1 MIDVLP
7 FGGCGLHNPLGA
19 VSKKTNGPNIFG
31 SLRIRGKMF
40 SLSANTNLQL
50 VDFVAGDSDF
60 PVWIK
65 ELMYGGTAEKPSSDK
80 RSLIYSCDIAIVEL
94 STPIELNFDGALL
107 NINRFEEAILSR
119 TSKISV
125 EKKLISRWKS
135 ALLKGDEE
143 VRRSMAKE
151 IHGLIPKDT
160 PEDQDI
166 AKFVLSTASRMLS
179 VEEQTKSV
187 ADLRD
192 RLGMPVGMIL
202 HNFSFMPDGRS
213 VSWPAGFKDSCAE
226 VAKRLDLP
234 TFDFASHVK
243 EAGVATVMLDDLR
256 HWAPGSYLRLGE
268 LMHDFCDGVLDGQ
281 GKSRV
286 RTRATDQTSQ
296 TTAAGVK
303 TSSGGAPSKK
313 PERLNAMASLDE
325 ELRRELAELL
335 QDDGAPSAA
344 PTAGPLLSAPQ
355 YYQFDSVSGG
365 HLRDSEPA
373 LLAVVVLGSAWAMGM
388 NNDPEDKVVSELS
401 SHTAGALMFNAGVRA
416 AGKDVKAFV
425 QLQEQ
430 GGSFAKETPCAGIA
444 DQVIRNSWSRF
455 RRRPEM
461 LFFAVGRRAT
471 SLSGAGQ
478 TGEDG
483 LLRGSVQHR
492 EVTRL
497 VARAR
502 DIAAGQKL
510 RLEVAAICLLHGEYE
525 AGRNVS
531 GSAYRRGL
539 SMLQLQYDADI
550 RAMTGQSEPVRLYLT
565 QTNRGVARFEPP
577 EIPIAQL
584 NAGRDNPYVQCVGPT
599 YFAAPEART
608 EGAAAYVK
616 AAGYRRIGQ
625 LFGRFLLDDLWGGQR
640 EPLRVEEAYWTG
652 PKTVRLRYNR
662 PVSLEED
669 DARVNI
675 SALGPGLGVDFND
688 GAPWSPTVESVRAT
702 RGREAELDVELTAP
716 PTGPRKRVLIATRTT
731 GAGGVGCL
739 EGARSA
745 IRSKEPFDTD
755 PIDDAEL
762 FDWACSEQINLP

>member
-1 MIDVLP
+1 M
-7 FGGCGLHNPLGA
+7 A
-19 VSKKTNGPNIFG
+19 E
-31 SLRIRGKMF
+31 
-40 SLSANTNLQL
+40 
-50 VDFVAGDSDF
+50 
-60 PVWIK
+60 
-65 ELMYGGTAEKPSSDK
+65 ELY
-80 RSLIYSCDIAIVEL
+80 Y
-94 STPIELNFDGALL
+94 
-107 NINRFEEAILSR
+107 
-119 TSKISV
+119 
-125 EKKLISRWKS
+125 
-135 ALLKGDEE
+135 
-143 VRRSMAKE
+143 
-151 IHGLIPKDT
+151 LIPNNT
-160 PEDQDI
+160 EERRNI
-166 AKFVLSTASRMLS
+166 AEFVRGTSSRILTIDEMEKAL
-179 VEEQTKSV
+179 

-192 RLGMPVGMIL
+192 RLKIPMALVL
-202 HNFSFMPDGRS
+202 HNFNYLPNGEP
-213 VSWPAGFKDSCAE
+213 VSWPADFKDNSAE
-226 VAKRLDLP
+226 IGRRLGIPTLDTSSFVAERG
-234 TFDFASHVK
+234 VK
-243 EAGVATVMLDDLR
+243 EVMESDLR
-256 HWAPGSYLRLGE
+256 HFKASSFLPIGE
-268 LMHDFCDGVLDGQ
+268 LLYNFCANVIEKPGLPTSFAPAPPKKAASAPAPVAAEKPPKPAAVAEPKKAVDGP
-281 GKSRV
+281 
-286 RTRATDQTSQ
+286 TSV
-296 TTAAGVK
+296 AA
-303 TSSGGAPSKK
+303 
-313 PERLNAMASLDE
+313 E
-325 ELRRELAELL
+325 ET
-335 QDDGAPSAA
+335 PSAA
-344 PTAGPLLSAPQ
+344 PAAGSLPSAPQ
-355 YYQFDSVSGG
+355 YYQFDPVSGG
-365 HLRDSEPA
+365 HLPDNERT
-373 LLAVVVLGSAWAMGM
+373 LFAVVVLGGAWAMGT
-388 NNDPEDKVVSELS
+388 NSDPEDKALSNSS
-401 SHTAGALMFNAGVRA
+401 SHAAGALMFNAGVRA
-416 AGKDVKAFV
+416 AGKDVKTFIK
-425 QLQEQ
+425 LQEQ